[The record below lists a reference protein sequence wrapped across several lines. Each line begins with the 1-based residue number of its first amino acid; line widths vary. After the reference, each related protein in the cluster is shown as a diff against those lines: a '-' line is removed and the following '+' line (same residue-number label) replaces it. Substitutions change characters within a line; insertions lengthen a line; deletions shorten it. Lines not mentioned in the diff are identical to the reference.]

1 MDLKQLR
8 YFISV
13 VNEQSFSEA
22 ARQIH
27 IAQPALTRQ
36 VKALEED
43 LGVILLIRK
52 SRGIKLTAIGQIFYE
67 DALQILEQVARSKQK
82 IHLINDGHTGEL
94 IIGITVMH
102 LWIEEISNFLT
113 IFRQKFPE
121 VMLKINT
128 VLSGPQVNSLQ
139 RGQLDLGVMYFP
151 PYDSRL
157 NSIKVYDDKLVL
169 VTRVC
174 SKLAKL
180 KPKKLS
186 DIGKSRFVWFDRKDS
201 VSYHDNLIDHFSK
214 NNFFPNIVERG
225 SDNGAMLSLA
235 ASGVGCTIVP
245 KAITLNL
252 PSSLIVIELDDL
264 NLPLEMRLVWRK
276 DLTNP
281 AVKNFVNVAINF
293 FKKR

>member
-13 VNEQSFSEA
+13 VEEHSLSEA

-36 VKALEED
+36 IKALETD
-43 LGVILLIRK
+43 LGAELLIRE
-52 SRGIKLTAIGQIFYE
+52 SRGIKLTPVGKIFYE
-67 DALQILEQVARSKQK
+67 DAQKILEQVERSRQK
-82 IHLINDGHTGEL
+82 INLINNGHSGEL

-102 LWIEEISNFLT
+102 LWIEGISNFLT
-113 IFRQKFPE
+113 IFRQTFPE

-128 VLSGPQVNSLQ
+128 VLSGPQVNSLK
-139 RGQLDLGVMYFP
+139 RGNLDLGVMYFTP
-151 PYDSRL
+151 PDSIL
-157 NSIKVYDDKLVL
+157 DSLKVHDDKLVL

-174 SKLAKL
+174 SRIAKS

-186 DIGKSRFVWFDRKDS
+186 DIGQSRFVWFDRKDS
-201 VSYHDNLIDHFSK
+201 ISYHDNLIGHFSK
-214 NNFFPNIVERG
+214 NKFFPNIVERC
-225 SDNGAMLSLA
+225 SDNGAMLSLV

-245 KAITLNL
+245 KATTLNL
-252 PSSLIVIELDDL
+252 PSSLTVIELDDL
-264 NLPLEMRLVWRK
+264 DLLLEMRLVWRK

-281 AVKNFVNVAINF
+281 AIQNFIKVANDF
-293 FKKR
+293 FKSK